1 MLRPIIL
8 LMAVAAASSAAAERA
23 QVDSSPSPAETPLH
37 RTITRAEL
45 EAKYA
50 GPDSRFATVDDV
62 RIHYKDQGHG
72 PAILLI
78 HGSMGD
84 TDDWNGWVEVLA
96 PRRRVVRIDLP
107 GFGLSGEIG
116 NGNYS
121 IDRSLALIDG
131 LMDSLGLERFAICG
145 VSYGGPVAF
154 RYAATRTGRVTA
166 LIIMNSAGVEYGKQA
181 VDAKTGQKDYYR
193 NVTSDAP
200 LTREYVEKSLGHAFN
215 DPAHLPPDLVQRKL
229 DLMNLIGREREG
241 ALMIAQYV
249 RGDPERV
256 LAHVRAPTLVLWG
269 AAERSLSVET
279 ADRFAAAL
287 KHARVVRR
295 VFQPGGD
302 HAMHIEFAQA
312 TATIAARFLDQNDT
326 RAVTP

>member
-1 MLRPIIL
+1 
-8 LMAVAAASSAAAERA
+8 
-23 QVDSSPSPAETPLH
+23 
-37 RTITRAEL
+37 
-45 EAKYA
+45 
-50 GPDSRFATVDDV
+50 
-62 RIHYKDQGHG
+62 
-72 PAILLI
+72 
-78 HGSMGD
+78 
-84 TDDWNGWVEVLA
+84 
-96 PRRRVVRIDLP
+96 
-107 GFGLSGEIG
+107 
-116 NGNYS
+116 
-121 IDRSLALIDG
+121 
-131 LMDSLGLERFAICG
+131 
-145 VSYGGPVAF
+145 
-154 RYAATRTGRVTA
+154 
-166 LIIMNSAGVEYGKQA
+166 MNSAGIEYGKQA

-200 LTREYVEKSLGHAFN
+200 LTREYVEKSLGHGFN
-215 DPAHLPPDLVQRKL
+215 DPSHLPPGLVQRKL

-241 ALMIAQYV
+241 ALMIGQYV

-287 KHARVVRR
+287 THARTVKR

-302 HAMHIEFAQA
+302 HSMHIEFAKE